1 MQKREQQPSTDLTQS
16 TISSFLILKRRSV
29 CEKQEKII
37 NICKKLEFAFGAQSG
52 LMDDGASRFTCK
64 GKAIY
69 HYACTST
76 FTEYT
81 VVSDI
86 YVAKVDARALVEVCL
101 IGCGFST
108 GYGAAVN
115 TAKGTKRSSCA
126 VFGLGGVGFSSIVG
140 CKDASATR
148 IIGVGSHKDKYPKAL
163 QLGATECLN
172 PKVYDKP
179 IHEVI
184 TELTN
189 GGVDFAVECAGRTET
204 MLTALQSQSGLMD
217 DGTSRFTCKGKATN
231 HYACT
236 STFTEYTVVSDICV
250 AKVDD
255 HIAAPCLEVCLIGCG
270 FATGY
275 GAAVNTAKVTKRSS
289 CAVFG
294 LGGVGCSAIVG
305 CKDAS
310 ATRIIG
316 VGSHKDK
323 YPKALQLGATECLN
337 PKDYDKPIHEVITEL
352 TNGGVDFAIEC
363 AGRTETM
370 LTALQCTYCG
380 NGVAVVLGVASPKDT
395 LCLHPGLLVT
405 GRTLKGSIF
414 GGYKGS
420 DIPKLVTDYMNKRNN
435 LEHLVSKKLA
445 LEKINEAFELL
456 SSGAGA
462 RSIVIF

>member
-1 MQKREQQPSTDLTQS
+1 
-16 TISSFLILKRRSV
+16 
-29 CEKQEKII
+29 
-37 NICKKLEFAFGAQSG
+37 
-52 LMDDGASRFTCK
+52 
-64 GKAIY
+64 
-69 HYACTST
+69 
-76 FTEYT
+76 
-81 VVSDI
+81 
-86 YVAKVDARALVEVCL
+86 
-101 IGCGFST
+101 
-108 GYGAAVN
+108 
-115 TAKGTKRSSCA
+115 
-126 VFGLGGVGFSSIVG
+126 
-140 CKDASATR
+140 
-148 IIGVGSHKDKYPKAL
+148 
-163 QLGATECLN
+163 
-172 PKVYDKP
+172 
-179 IHEVI
+179 
-184 TELTN
+184 
-189 GGVDFAVECAGRTET
+189 
-204 MLTALQSQSGLMD
+204 MD

-250 AKVDD
+250 AKGDPDARALV
-255 HIAAPCLEVCLIGCG
+255 EVCLIGCG

-363 AGRTETM
+363 AGRTESM

-435 LEHLVSKKLA
+435 LEHLVSKKLT